1 MPAKILYYHR
11 IGIPSNGRKQ
21 RLTVWPD
28 RFKRQMNFLSQMGYQ
43 TLSMDEFTDAVTSG
57 HIPPKKF
64 IITFDD
70 GFLDLYEHAYPV
82 LKKNNFK
89 AIIYVLAEKEKSEWA
104 KALELPAFK
113 LLSWDLIKELSDNGI
128 EIGSHTC
135 THPDLSVLT
144 DKEME
149 REIIRSKEIIEDKIG
164 KPVHH
169 FCYPFGRF
177 NLKTKEILK
186 QAGYLTSCTTQKG
199 QNFSD
204 CDLFEL
210 NRIVVG
216 KSMNMLRFIIEFMVK
231 PGLRHTFNLEKG

>member
-11 IGIPSNGRKQ
+11 VGIPSNGKKQ
-21 RLTVWPD
+21 RLTVRPE
-28 RFKRQMNFLSQMGYQ
+28 RFKRQMNFLSQTGYQ
-43 TLSMDEFTDAVTSG
+43 TLSMDEFTDAAAKG

-64 IITFDD
+64 MITFDD
-70 GFLDLYEHAYPV
+70 GFFDLYEHAYPV
-82 LKKNNFK
+82 LKKQNFK

-113 LLSWDLIKELSDNGI
+113 LLSWDLIKELSNNGI

-135 THPDLSVLT
+135 THPDLSLLT
-144 DKEME
+144 EKEME

-164 KPVHH
+164 KPVRH

-177 NLKTKEILK
+177 NLKTKKILK
-186 QAGYLTSCTTQKG
+186 QAGYLTSCTTRKG
-199 QNFSD
+199 QIFSD
-204 CDLFEL
+204 SDLFEL

-216 KSMNMLRFIIEFMVK
+216 KSMGMLRFITEVMIK
-231 PGLRHTFNLEKG
+231 PGFRHKLDLNKR